1 MSGPAFTPLW
11 PEAPY
16 HRLLQACGVADPAAW
31 HGRWRQHPDALSI
44 PPDPR
49 WALVL
54 PLLTRCQREAAQGK
68 RLLIGLN
75 APVGAGK
82 SSLGAW
88 LSALAPAF
96 GLRLSSLSIDDFYW
110 PWQERSSR
118 MAGNPFGVDRVPP
131 GSHDA
136 NLLAHQ
142 LTSWRQDGVLRW
154 PRFNKRLRQGH
165 GDRSGWS
172 SQEADVVLL
181 EGWLIGCRAIGAAA
195 LAGRLEQLGVRRP
208 WG

>member
-1 MSGPAFTPLW
+1 MTQTPEPSHTPLW

-16 HRLLQACGVADPAAW
+16 GRLLQACGVVDAVAW
-31 HGRWRQHPDALSI
+31 QERWRQHPDALSI

-54 PLLTRCQREAAQGK
+54 PLLTRCQREVAKGK

-88 LSALAPAF
+88 LSALAPAL
-96 GLRLSSLSIDDFYW
+96 GLSLSSLSIDDFYW
-110 PWQERSSR
+110 PWQERISR

-136 NLLAHQ
+136 GGPARPPAHTLAPG
-142 LTSWRQDGVLRW
+142 RD
-154 PRFNKRLRQGH
+154 P
-165 GDRSGWS
+165 
-172 SQEADVVLL
+172 
-181 EGWLIGCRAIGAAA
+181 A
-195 LAGRLEQLGVRRP
+195 LAPLR
-208 WG
+208 